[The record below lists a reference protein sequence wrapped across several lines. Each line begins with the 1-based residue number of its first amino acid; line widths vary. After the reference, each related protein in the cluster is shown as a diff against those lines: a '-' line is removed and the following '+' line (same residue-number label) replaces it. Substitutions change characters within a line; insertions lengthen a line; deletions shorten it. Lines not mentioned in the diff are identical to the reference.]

1 MILTAVKMKF
11 VDTAIESLPER
22 TCGRERITIKRHVA
36 HHFNDSGKIDHT
48 GEFTI
53 FGQTFQT
60 LSTKTPKWEAFKLKD
75 IDEQVFQAEF
85 DNEDSIDIGGPYR
98 EIMTNIGNELELGGV
113 LPLLVK
119 STN

>member
-1 MILTAVKMKF
+1 MW
-11 VDTAIESLPER
+11 D
-22 TCGRERITIKRHVA
+22 C
-36 HHFNDSGKIDHT
+36 
-48 GEFTI
+48 
-53 FGQTFQT
+53 
-60 LSTKTPKWEAFKLKD
+60 FKLKD
-75 IDEQVFQAEF
+75 IDEQVFRAEF